1 MDLMLPISRRS
12 SMKSAFSFEE
22 EISIANSSIHGIK
35 SAGAGSPGA
44 QNDENLKWAVKV
56 LQDYIQIHAAG

>member
-22 EISIANSSIHGIK
+22 EISIANSSIHGK
-35 SAGAGSPGA
+35 NSAGAGP

-56 LQDYIQIHAAG
+56 LQDYIQVHAAG